1 MRLTYMIS
9 LLFGTVPDTVA
20 DFQGTG
26 VFAPPTPLP
35 AQDQVLPWHSSPR
48 LRLSAGRSQSRADT
62 AGRSLCERGAP
73 ATPCPRAPGQP
84 LALA

>member
-1 MRLTYMIS
+1 MRLMYMMT

-20 DFQGTG
+20 DSQGTG
-26 VFAPPTPLP
+26 VFAPPAHLP

-48 LRLSAGRSQSRADT
+48 LRLSAGQSKTRADA
-62 AGRSLCERGAP
+62 AGRSLCERAAP
-73 ATPCPRAPGQP
+73 AAPCPRAPGQP